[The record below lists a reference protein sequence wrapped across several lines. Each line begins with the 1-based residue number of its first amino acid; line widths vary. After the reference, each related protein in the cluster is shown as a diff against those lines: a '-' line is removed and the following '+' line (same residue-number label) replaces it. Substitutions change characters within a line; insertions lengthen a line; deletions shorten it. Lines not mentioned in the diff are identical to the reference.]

1 MDQDWMRL
9 ADAIRQARQAAGMTQ
24 VDLAD
29 KAGIAEGSVQNL
41 ESGRTRNRIPQSLAK
56 VEAALGWAVGS
67 GVSILR
73 GAAGPVTVE
82 PIGGG
87 HVIARLP
94 EAEVQDA
101 VTLAAIA
108 VTDGLTAR
116 EIRELSQ
123 RVIEDLKQRGLL

>member
-1 MDQDWMRL
+1 MRL
-9 ADAIRQARQAAGMTQ
+9 AQAIRQARQAAGMTQ
-24 VDLAD
+24 VDLAN

-87 HVIARLP
+87 QMIARIP
-94 EAEVQDA
+94 AGEAEGAVKDA
-101 VTLAAIA
+101 LLAVA
-108 VTDGLTAR
+108 DNLTAR
-116 EIRELSQ
+116 EIRELSAAI
-123 RVIEDLKQRGLL
+123 VEELKGRGIL